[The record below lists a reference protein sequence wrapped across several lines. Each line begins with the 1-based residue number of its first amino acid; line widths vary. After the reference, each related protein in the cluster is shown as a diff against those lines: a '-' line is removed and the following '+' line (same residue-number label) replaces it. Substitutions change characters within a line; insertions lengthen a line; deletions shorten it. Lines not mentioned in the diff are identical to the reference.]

1 MNNEEP
7 TLTQIANLQI
17 SHEGHKLPEQADVAV
32 TSIPRPFNFMN
43 LINQWQPMGCRV
55 VLNLPFIGDDK
66 DFLFAIRN
74 GPFIPRFDRTYKDA
88 GLYNEGGEASD
99 LTINSFAFNNMRNVI
114 HAKKKWSVPPENEKE
129 AVYITYYDYP
139 PVLSQ
144 LALMFRKWRGSME
157 YRIRVISGFSTQGY
171 LFAGVLRNSPTYAAV
186 FDQFKVMNSVA
197 RQDDSYREVM
207 QNSYIMS
214 DTSMFRHF
222 KIHVP
227 YEYPSPWYDQF
238 RWIGNR
244 SRPSEL
250 FEAGGAG
257 DPTKAVNSI
266 WNEPHGDNF
275 IVIGM
280 RGALNTSVNQAQI
293 SFELEYRAGED
304 FQFADPGLPAGDFLL
319 PASQKSLPKVQ
330 IPDKTYTSDGIGFP
344 KPVPAVSNR
353 MGTLTSDGNVITD
366 NRRPPPTPTN
376 PADNRSLPGRVLDAA
391 GGVVGNVLP
400 GRNRNRARNKR
411 DIDDGIDTV
420 DDLSDTSDVSQLSD
434 FDGINLRKSLRR
446 LL

>member
-7 TLTQIANLQI
+7 TLTEIANLQI
-17 SHEGHKLPEQADVAV
+17 AHEGHKLPEQAQVA
-32 TSIPRPFNFMN
+32 TSSIPRPFTFMN

-55 VLNLPFIGDDK
+55 VLNLPFIGNDK

-88 GLYNEGGEASD
+88 GLYNDNGETGD
-99 LTINSFAFNNMRNVI
+99 IQINSYAFNNMRNVL
-114 HAKKKWSVPPENEKE
+114 HATKKWSVPPSQEKE

-139 PVLSQ
+139 PLLST
-144 LALMFRKWRGSME
+144 LSTMFRKWRGSME

-171 LFAGVLRNSPTYAAV
+171 LFAGVLRNSPSYAAI
-186 FDQFKVMNSVA
+186 FDQFRVLNSIA

-250 FEAGGAG
+250 FSGGDGGTPKVAS
-257 DPTKAVNSI
+257 NSI

-304 FQFADPGLPAGDFLL
+304 FQFADPGLPVGDFLL
-319 PASQKSLPKVQ
+319 PAASRTMPKMQV
-330 IPDKTYTSDGIGFP
+330 PDSDLTSDGIGLP
-344 KPVPAVSNR
+344 KLNKQMNRSNR
-353 MGTLTSDGNVITD
+353 MGAQNI
-366 NRRPPPTPTN
+366 PPPPQN
-376 PADNRSLPGRVLDAA
+376 SPASPSIPGRIYQA
-391 GGVVGNVLP
+391 GQNIAGSVIP
-400 GRNRNRARNKR
+400 GRSRNRPKR
-411 DIDDGIDTV
+411 EVLNEDEDNY
-420 DDLSDTSDVSQLSD
+420 SDTSDVSQLSD
-434 FDGINLRKSLRR
+434 FEGINLRKSLRN
-446 LL
+446 LPLMG